1 MKQHRR
7 YEAAPKAR
15 NIAEKHE
22 AAPKAWRT
30 RRQTPSNR
38 EFSIGLP
45 VPSTWPA
52 SDLPGGSMPPAPA
65 SGDSTLQQRVAT
77 TCYADTRVIILR
89 FIDELEA
96 RSEGYRGELNNVM
109 TQRAKV
115 SSSLTCYDAAASS
128 PKVPKIIEPW
138 PRENSYPGI
147 DHTWEW

>member
-1 MKQHRR
+1 
-7 YEAAPKAR
+7 
-15 NIAEKHE
+15 
-22 AAPKAWRT
+22 
-30 RRQTPSNR
+30 
-38 EFSIGLP
+38 
-45 VPSTWPA
+45 
-52 SDLPGGSMPPAPA
+52 MPPAPA
-65 SGDSTLQQRVAT
+65 SGDNTLQQRVAT

-115 SSSLTCYDAAASS
+115 SSSLACHDAAASS

-138 PRENSYPGI
+138 PRENSYPAI